1 MHSAQGYLLKSFR
14 EKTVKRKLPARNK
27 GTPTT
32 NRKKNGKKRNKKHEN
47 HIPLNKN
54 WRIPGS
60 RSRLNREPSAGFE
73 NRPQPLFTM

>member
-14 EKTVKRKLPARNK
+14 EKTVKRKVPVRQQK

-32 NRKKNGKKRNKKHEN
+32 NRKKNGKKRNKKQGN

-60 RSRLNREPSAGFE
+60 RSRLNREPRS
-73 NRPQPLFTM
+73 

>member
-14 EKTVKRKLPARNK
+14 EKTVKRKLPARQK

-32 NRKKNGKKRNKKHEN
+32 NRKKNGKKRNKRQEN
-47 HIPLNKN
+47 HIPLNRN

-60 RSRLNREPSAGFE
+60 RSRLNREPSYGFE
-73 NRPQPLFTM
+73 IGPKLY

>member
-27 GTPTT
+27 GTPTI
-32 NRKKNGKKRNKKHEN
+32 NRKKNGKKRNKKHES

-60 RSRLNREPSAGFE
+60 RSRLNREPS
-73 NRPQPLFTM
+73 T